1 MQDARSLA
9 SVIGEDELSE
19 TDKQYMSF
27 GTLFEQHF
35 LNQGFD
41 SNRTIDE
48 TLDLGWDLLSVLPRG
63 ELDRIDNEVLEE
75 HYDPQRAAA
84 RFHLSPDPIIRELKK
99 PGE

>member
-1 MQDARSLA
+1 MAHCLN
-9 SVIGEDELSE
+9 E
-19 TDKQYMSF
+19 
-27 GTLFEQHF
+27 HF

-75 HYDPQRAAA
+75 HYDPKRAAEGSG
-84 RFHLSPDPIIRELKK
+84 LSPDPIIRELKK